1 MPGLWRLFMCIVMG
15 EKIEEFKEIFLKIL
29 FPALIVATIM
39 VSYRRMRE
47 GKQTVFN
54 VVSSYVSA
62 LGIAYLSGDLILHY
76 MPKNL
81 ITVSVAIIAF
91 SSEKIVGYL
100 LYTFNVEQWLK
111 SFFSFM
117 LKHKNDT

>member
-1 MPGLWRLFMCIVMG
+1 MYIIMSER
-15 EKIEEFKEIFLKIL
+15 IEEFKELFVKIL

-47 GKQTVFN
+47 GRQTTFN
-54 VVSSYVSA
+54 IISSYVSA
-62 LGIAYLSGDLILHY
+62 LGIAYLSGDLVLSY

-81 ITVSVAIIAF
+81 ITISVAIIAF

-111 SFFSFM
+111 HLFNFLISN
-117 LKHKNDT
+117 KNNN